1 MAKPAELAV
10 LQAFF
15 RIFAIM
21 TRKLITWALAL
32 CLTLPI
38 TARTPAD
45 PVLRE
50 LDRVLAQA
58 STYEGYFQQRADVLR
73 QMLAGKNTPEQEY
86 EIRKKLASEF
96 SSYSMDST
104 VVQLSR
110 NRALARQLGDAYRQA
125 ETDFALAREYALAG
139 YHSDALDILSDYR
152 LEAIPPGLEYTFFEV
167 SSYLYGEL
175 AAYSSNNAQYWQ
187 KKDMYRV
194 SMLPFMEE
202 GTYEWYDQQRVQ
214 AESDRDREKA
224 LEYALKA
231 LEVTEPNS
239 RQYARAAFFVSTY
252 QDDPDDQIA
261 WLARSAI
268 ADVMCATKDYASL
281 NDLAHKL
288 YDQGDIERAF
298 KYAADHC
305 MPDALFF
312 DGKLRPWQIAQ
323 FFPALEKAYAARIN
337 RNTRQMWLLFGLAGL
352 LLLALGALLFYLSR
366 RQRVLVRTRKAL
378 EEEKARVDRRN
389 QTLQD
394 VNEQLQALNGELQES
409 SKVRQEYIALYLQNL
424 SENISTSRQYKNHV
438 LKYIRRGN
446 DKYLIEEIEALPPI
460 EDDIREFYQMFD
472 RTFINLYPDFA
483 DEFNALL
490 ADGEAI
496 VPKGDDILTPELRVF
511 ALIKLGITESSK
523 IATLLHYSANTVY
536 NYRAKIKN
544 KARGDRELFE
554 DAVQAIE

>member
-1 MAKPAELAV
+1 
-10 LQAFF
+10 
-15 RIFAIM
+15 M
-21 TRKLITWALAL
+21 TRKLLTLAL
-32 CLTLPI
+32 ILGFSTILS
-38 TARTPAD
+38 AKEPAQRL
-45 PVLRE
+45 LRE
-50 LDRVLAQA
+50 LDAALTNA
-58 STYEGYFQQRADVLR
+58 STYEGYFQQRIDVLR
-73 QMLAGKNTPEQEY
+73 QLLQGKNTPEQEY

-96 SSYSMDST
+96 SAYSMDST
-104 VVQLSR
+104 VVQLDR
-110 NRALARQLGDAYRQA
+110 NRALARQLGDGYRQA

-139 YHSDALDILSDYR
+139 YHSDALEIVSGYR
-152 LEAIPPGLEYTFFEV
+152 LEEIPSGLEYAYFEV
-167 SSYLYGEL
+167 SNYLYGEL

-187 KKDMYRV
+187 KRDMYRQ
-194 SMLPFMEE
+194 SMLPFLEE
-202 GTYEWYDQQRVQ
+202 GTYEWYDQLRVQ
-214 AESDRDREKA
+214 AEADRDRGKA
-224 LEYALKA
+224 LEYAMKA

-239 RQYARAAFFVSTY
+239 RQYARAAFFVSVY
-252 QDDPDDQIA
+252 QSDPEEEIA

-281 NDLAHKL
+281 NDLAERL
-288 YDQGDIERAF
+288 YRRGDIDRAF
-298 KYAADHC
+298 KYAADHG

-312 DGKLRPWQIAQ
+312 GGKLRPWQIAQ
-323 FFPALEKAYAARIN
+323 FFPALEQAYAAESA
-337 RNTRQMWLLFGLAGL
+337 RNTRQMWMLIGFAGL
-352 LLLALGALLFYLSR
+352 LLLALAGLLFYLSR
-366 RQRVLVRTRKAL
+366 RQRILVRTRKEL

-409 SKVRQEYIALYLQNL
+409 NKVRQEYIALFLQNL

-472 RTFINLYPDFA
+472 RTFVNLYPDFV

>member
-1 MAKPAELAV
+1 
-10 LQAFF
+10 
-15 RIFAIM
+15 M
-21 TRKLITWALAL
+21 TRKLLTWALMLGLSTILSAKEPTRQL
-32 CLTLPI
+32 
-38 TARTPAD
+38 
-45 PVLRE
+45 LRE
-50 LDRVLAQA
+50 LDAALANA

-96 SSYSMDST
+96 ASYSLDST
-104 VVQLSR
+104 IVHLDR

-125 ETDFALAREYALAG
+125 ETDFALAREYAVAG
-139 YHSDALDILSDYR
+139 YHSDALDILSGYR
-152 LEAIPPGLEYTFFEV
+152 LEAIPPGLEYAFFEV
-167 SSYLYGEL
+167 SNYLYGEL

-194 SMLPFMEE
+194 SMLPFLEE
-202 GTYEWYDQQRVQ
+202 GSYEWYDLQRVQ
-214 AESDRDREKA
+214 AESDRDKEKA

-239 RQYARAAFFVSTY
+239 RTYARAAFFVSVY
-252 QDDPDDQIA
+252 QKDPDEEIA
-261 WLARSAI
+261 WLARSAL
-268 ADVMCATKDYASL
+268 ADVLCANKDYASL
-281 NDLAHKL
+281 NTLAERL
-288 YDQGDIERAF
+288 YRQGDIDRAF
-298 KYAADHC
+298 KYAADHG

-312 DGKLRPWQIAQ
+312 GGKLRPWQIAQ
-323 FFPALEKAYAARIN
+323 FFPALEQAYAAKNARH
-337 RNTRQMWLLFGLAGL
+337 TRQMWMLIGLAGL
-352 LLLALGALLFYLSR
+352 LLIALGALLFYLSR

-394 VNEQLQALNGELQES
+394 VNEQLQALNNELQES

-472 RTFINLYPDFA
+472 RTFINLYPDFV

-523 IATLLHYSANTVY
+523 IAALLHYSANTVY

>member
-1 MAKPAELAV
+1 
-10 LQAFF
+10 
-15 RIFAIM
+15 M
-21 TRKLITWALAL
+21 TRKLLTWALMLGLSTILSAKEP
-32 CLTLPI
+32 TRQI
-38 TARTPAD
+38 
-45 PVLRE
+45 LRE
-50 LDRVLAQA
+50 LDAALANA

-96 SSYSMDST
+96 ASYSMDST
-104 VVQLSR
+104 IVQLDR

-125 ETDFALAREYALAG
+125 ETDFALAREYAMAG
-139 YHSDALDILSDYR
+139 YHSDALDILSGYR
-152 LEAIPPGLEYTFFEV
+152 LEAIPPGLEYAFFDV
-167 SSYLYGEL
+167 SGYLYGEL

-194 SMLPFMEE
+194 SMLPFLEE
-202 GTYEWYDQQRVQ
+202 GTYEWYDLQRVQ
-214 AESDRDREKA
+214 AESDRDKEKA

-239 RQYARAAFFVSTY
+239 RTYARAAFFVSVY
-252 QDDPDDQIA
+252 QKDPDEEIA
-261 WLARSAI
+261 WLARSAL
-268 ADVMCATKDYASL
+268 ADVLCANKDYASL
-281 NDLAHKL
+281 NTLAERL
-288 YDQGDIERAF
+288 YRQGDIDRAF
-298 KYAADHC
+298 KYAADHG

-312 DGKLRPWQIAQ
+312 GGKLRPWQIAQ
-323 FFPALEKAYAARIN
+323 FFPALEQAYAAKNARH
-337 RNTRQMWLLFGLAGL
+337 TRQMWMLIGLAGL
-352 LLLALGALLFYLSR
+352 LLIALGALLFYLSR

-394 VNEQLQALNGELQES
+394 VNEQLQALNSELQES

-472 RTFINLYPDFA
+472 RTFINLYPDFV

-523 IATLLHYSANTVY
+523 IAALLHYSANTVY

>member
-1 MAKPAELAV
+1 
-10 LQAFF
+10 
-15 RIFAIM
+15 M
-21 TRKLITWALAL
+21 TRKLVTWALMLGLSTILSAKEPTRQL
-32 CLTLPI
+32 
-38 TARTPAD
+38 
-45 PVLRE
+45 LRE
-50 LDRVLAQA
+50 LDAALANA
-58 STYEGYFQQRADVLR
+58 ATYEGYFQQRTDVLR

-96 SSYSMDST
+96 TAYSLDST
-104 VVQLSR
+104 VVQLGR

-139 YHSDALDILSDYR
+139 YHSDALDILSGYR

-167 SSYLYGEL
+167 SCYLYGEL

-194 SMLPFMEE
+194 SMLPFLEE
-202 GTYEWYDQQRVQ
+202 GTYEWYDLQRVQ
-214 AESDRDREKA
+214 AESDRDQEKA
-224 LEYALKA
+224 LEYARKA

-239 RQYARAAFFVSTY
+239 RQYARAAFFVSVY
-252 QDDPDDQIA
+252 QQDPDDEIA

-268 ADVMCATKDYASL
+268 ADVLCANKDYASL
-281 NDLAHKL
+281 NTLAERL
-288 YDQGDIERAF
+288 YRQGDIDRAF
-298 KYAADHC
+298 KYAADHG

-312 DGKLRPWQIAQ
+312 GGKLRPWQIAQ
-323 FFPALEKAYAARIN
+323 FFPSLEQAYAAKNARH
-337 RNTRQMWLLFGLAGL
+337 TRQMWMLIGLAGL
-352 LLLALGALLFYLSR
+352 LLLALAGLLFYLSH

-394 VNEQLQALNGELQES
+394 VNEQLQALNSELQES

-472 RTFINLYPDFA
+472 RTFINLYPDFV

-523 IATLLHYSANTVY
+523 IAALLHYSANTVY

>member
-1 MAKPAELAV
+1 
-10 LQAFF
+10 
-15 RIFAIM
+15 M
-21 TRKLITWALAL
+21 TRKLVTWALMLGLSTILSAKEPTRQL
-32 CLTLPI
+32 
-38 TARTPAD
+38 
-45 PVLRE
+45 LRE
-50 LDRVLAQA
+50 LDAALANA
-58 STYEGYFQQRADVLR
+58 STYEGYFQQRTDVLR

-96 SSYSMDST
+96 TAYSLDST
-104 VVQLSR
+104 VVQLGR

-139 YHSDALDILSDYR
+139 YHSDALDILSGYR

-167 SSYLYGEL
+167 SCYLYGEL

-194 SMLPFMEE
+194 SMLPFLEE
-202 GTYEWYDQQRVQ
+202 GTYEWYDLQRVQ
-214 AESDRDREKA
+214 AESDRDKEKA
-224 LEYALKA
+224 LEYARKA

-239 RQYARAAFFVSTY
+239 RQYARAAFFVSVY
-252 QDDPDDQIA
+252 QQDPDDEIA

-268 ADVMCATKDYASL
+268 ADVLCANKDYASL
-281 NDLAHKL
+281 NTLAERL
-288 YDQGDIERAF
+288 YRQGDIDRAF
-298 KYAADHC
+298 KYAADHG

-312 DGKLRPWQIAQ
+312 GGKLRPWQIAQ
-323 FFPALEKAYAARIN
+323 FFPSLEQAYAAKNARH
-337 RNTRQMWLLFGLAGL
+337 TRQMWLLIGLAGL
-352 LLLALGALLFYLSR
+352 LLLALAGLLFYLSR

-394 VNEQLQALNGELQES
+394 VNEQLQALNNELQES

-472 RTFINLYPDFA
+472 RTFINLYPDFV

-523 IATLLHYSANTVY
+523 IAALLHYSANTVY

>member
-1 MAKPAELAV
+1 
-10 LQAFF
+10 
-15 RIFAIM
+15 M
-21 TRKLITWALAL
+21 TRKLVTWALMLGLSTILSAKEPTRQL
-32 CLTLPI
+32 
-38 TARTPAD
+38 
-45 PVLRE
+45 LRE
-50 LDRVLAQA
+50 LDAALANA
-58 STYEGYFQQRADVLR
+58 STYEGYFQQRTDVLR

-96 SSYSMDST
+96 TAYSLDST
-104 VVQLSR
+104 VVQLDR

-139 YHSDALDILSDYR
+139 YHSDALDILSGYR
-152 LEAIPPGLEYTFFEV
+152 LEAIPPGLEYAFFEV
-167 SSYLYGEL
+167 SNYLYGEL

-194 SMLPFMEE
+194 SMLPFLEE
-202 GTYEWYDQQRVQ
+202 GTYEWYDLQRVQ
-214 AESDRDREKA
+214 AESDRDKEKA

-239 RQYARAAFFVSTY
+239 RTYARAAFFVSVY
-252 QDDPDDQIA
+252 QQDPDEEIA

-268 ADVMCATKDYASL
+268 ADVLCANKDYASL
-281 NDLAHKL
+281 NTLAERL
-288 YDQGDIERAF
+288 YRQGDIDRAF
-298 KYAADHC
+298 KYAADHG

-312 DGKLRPWQIAQ
+312 GGKLRPWQIAQ
-323 FFPALEKAYAARIN
+323 FFPALEQAYAAKNARH
-337 RNTRQMWLLFGLAGL
+337 TRQMWLLIGLAGL

-366 RQRVLVRTRKAL
+366 RQRVLVRTRKEL

-394 VNEQLQALNGELQES
+394 VNEQLQALNSELQES

-472 RTFINLYPDFA
+472 RTFINLYPDFV

-523 IATLLHYSANTVY
+523 IAALLHYSANTVY

>member
-1 MAKPAELAV
+1 
-10 LQAFF
+10 
-15 RIFAIM
+15 M
-21 TRKLITWALAL
+21 TRKLVTWALMLGLSTILSAKEPTRQL
-32 CLTLPI
+32 
-38 TARTPAD
+38 
-45 PVLRE
+45 LRE
-50 LDRVLAQA
+50 LDAALANA
-58 STYEGYFQQRADVLR
+58 ATYEGYFQQRTDVLR

-96 SSYSMDST
+96 TAYSLDST
-104 VVQLSR
+104 VVQLGR

-139 YHSDALDILSDYR
+139 YHSDALDILSGYR

-167 SSYLYGEL
+167 SCYLYGEL

-194 SMLPFMEE
+194 SMLPFLEE
-202 GTYEWYDQQRVQ
+202 GTYEWYDLQRVQ
-214 AESDRDREKA
+214 AESDRDKEKA
-224 LEYALKA
+224 LEYARKA

-239 RQYARAAFFVSTY
+239 RQYARAAFFVSVY
-252 QDDPDDQIA
+252 QQDPDDEIA

-268 ADVMCATKDYASL
+268 ADVLCANKDYASL
-281 NDLAHKL
+281 NTLAERL
-288 YDQGDIERAF
+288 YRQGDIDRAF
-298 KYAADHC
+298 KYAADHG

-312 DGKLRPWQIAQ
+312 GGKLRPWQIAQ
-323 FFPALEKAYAARIN
+323 FFPALEQAYAAKNARH
-337 RNTRQMWLLFGLAGL
+337 TRQMWLLIGLAGL

-394 VNEQLQALNGELQES
+394 VNEQLQALNNELQES

-472 RTFINLYPDFA
+472 RTFINLYPDFV

-523 IATLLHYSANTVY
+523 IAALLHYSANTVY

>member
-1 MAKPAELAV
+1 
-10 LQAFF
+10 
-15 RIFAIM
+15 M
-21 TRKLITWALAL
+21 TRKLVTWALMLGLSTILAAKEPTQRL
-32 CLTLPI
+32 
-38 TARTPAD
+38 
-45 PVLRE
+45 LRE
-50 LDRVLAQA
+50 LDAALANA
-58 STYEGYFQQRADVLR
+58 ATYEGYFQQRTDVLR

-96 SSYSMDST
+96 TAYSLDST
-104 VVQLSR
+104 VVQLGR

-139 YHSDALDILSDYR
+139 YHSDALDILSGYR

-167 SSYLYGEL
+167 SNYLYGEL

-194 SMLPFMEE
+194 SMLPFLEE
-202 GTYEWYDQQRVQ
+202 GTYEWYDLQRVQ
-214 AESDRDREKA
+214 AESDRDQEKA

-239 RQYARAAFFVSTY
+239 RTYARAAFFVSVY
-252 QDDPDDQIA
+252 QQDPGDEIA

-268 ADVMCATKDYASL
+268 ADVLCANKDYASL
-281 NDLAHKL
+281 NTLAERL
-288 YDQGDIERAF
+288 YRQGDIDRAF
-298 KYAADHC
+298 KYAADHG

-312 DGKLRPWQIAQ
+312 GGKLRPWQIAQ
-323 FFPALEKAYAARIN
+323 FFPSLEQAYAAKNARH
-337 RNTRQMWLLFGLAGL
+337 TRQMWMLIGLAGL

-394 VNEQLQALNGELQES
+394 VNEQLQTLNNELQES

-424 SENISTSRQYKNHV
+424 SESISTTRQYKNHV

-472 RTFINLYPDFA
+472 RTFINLYPDFV

-496 VPKGDDILTPELRVF
+496 VPKGDDILTPDLRVF

-523 IATLLHYSANTVY
+523 IAALLHYSANTVY

>member
-1 MAKPAELAV
+1 M
-10 LQAFF
+10 
-15 RIFAIM
+15 
-21 TRKLITWALAL
+21 TWALFL
-32 CLTLPI
+32 GLTSILS
-38 TARTPAD
+38 AKTPSE
-45 PVLRE
+45 PLLRE
-50 LDRVLAQA
+50 LDATLQNA
-58 STYEGYFQQRADVLR
+58 SVYEGYFHQRTGMLR
-73 QMLAGKNTPEQEY
+73 QMLEGRNSPEQEY
-86 EIRKKLASEF
+86 EIRRKLASEF

-104 VVQLSR
+104 IVQLNR
-110 NRALARQLGDAYRQA
+110 NRALARQMGDAYRQA

-139 YHSDALDILSDYR
+139 YHSDALDILSHYR
-152 LEAIPPGLEYTFFEV
+152 LEEIPQGLEYAFYEV
-167 SSYLYGEL
+167 SNYLYGEL

-187 KKDMYRV
+187 KRDMYRV
-194 SMLPFMEE
+194 SMLPFLEE
-202 GTYEWYDQQRVQ
+202 GSYEWYDQQRVQ
-214 AESDRDREKA
+214 AEADRDPGKA
-224 LEYALKA
+224 LDYAMKA

-239 RQYARAAFFVSTY
+239 HQYARAAFFVSTY
-252 QDDPDDQIA
+252 QDDPDEEIA

-312 DGKLRPWQIAQ
+312 GGKLRPWQIAQ
-323 FFPALEKAYAARIN
+323 FFPALENAYEAKSARN
-337 RNTRQMWLLFGLAGL
+337 NRQMWTLIGVAFL

-366 RQRVLVRTRKAL
+366 RQRVLVRTRKEL
-378 EEEKARVDRRN
+378 EEEKARVERRN

-394 VNEQLQALNGELQES
+394 VNEQLQALNDELQES

-472 RTFINLYPDFA
+472 RTFINLYPDFVE
-483 DEFNALL
+483 EFNALL

-554 DAVQAIE
+554 EAVQAIE

>member
-1 MAKPAELAV
+1 
-10 LQAFF
+10 
-15 RIFAIM
+15 M
-21 TRKLITWALAL
+21 TRKLVTWALMLGLSTILSAKEPTRQL
-32 CLTLPI
+32 
-38 TARTPAD
+38 
-45 PVLRE
+45 LRE
-50 LDRVLAQA
+50 LDAALANA
-58 STYEGYFQQRADVLR
+58 STYEGYFQQRTDVLR

-96 SSYSMDST
+96 TAYSLDST
-104 VVQLSR
+104 VVQLGR

-139 YHSDALDILSDYR
+139 YHSDALDILSGYR
-152 LEAIPPGLEYTFFEV
+152 LEAIPPGLEYAFFEV
-167 SSYLYGEL
+167 CNYLYGEL

-194 SMLPFMEE
+194 SMLPFLEE
-202 GTYEWYDQQRVQ
+202 GTYEWYDLQRVQ
-214 AESDRDREKA
+214 AESDRNKEKA
-224 LEYALKA
+224 LEYARKA

-239 RQYARAAFFVSTY
+239 RQYARAAFFVSIY
-252 QDDPDDQIA
+252 QQDPDDEIA

-268 ADVMCATKDYASL
+268 ADVLCANKDYASL
-281 NDLAHKL
+281 NTLAERL
-288 YDQGDIERAF
+288 YRQGDIDRAF
-298 KYAADHC
+298 KYAADHG

-312 DGKLRPWQIAQ
+312 GGKLRPWQIAQ
-323 FFPALEKAYAARIN
+323 FFPSLEQAYAAKNARH
-337 RNTRQMWLLFGLAGL
+337 TRQMWMLIGLAGL
-352 LLLALGALLFYLSR
+352 LLLALAGLLFYLSR

-394 VNEQLQALNGELQES
+394 VNEQLQALNNELQES

-472 RTFINLYPDFA
+472 RTFINLYPDFV

-490 ADGEAI
+490 ADGESI

-523 IATLLHYSANTVY
+523 IAALLHYSANTVY

>member
-1 MAKPAELAV
+1 
-10 LQAFF
+10 
-15 RIFAIM
+15 M
-21 TRKLITWALAL
+21 TRKLLTWALMLGLSTILSAKEPTRQL
-32 CLTLPI
+32 
-38 TARTPAD
+38 
-45 PVLRE
+45 LRE
-50 LDRVLAQA
+50 LDAALANA

-73 QMLAGKNTPEQEY
+73 QMLEGKNTPEQEY

-96 SSYSMDST
+96 ASYSMDST
-104 VVQLSR
+104 IVQLDR

-125 ETDFALAREYALAG
+125 ETDFALAREYAMAG
-139 YHSDALDILSDYR
+139 YHSDALDILSGYR
-152 LEAIPPGLEYTFFEV
+152 LEAIPPGLEYAFFEV
-167 SSYLYGEL
+167 SNYLYGEL

-194 SMLPFMEE
+194 SMLPFLEE
-202 GTYEWYDQQRVQ
+202 GTYEWYDLQRVQ
-214 AESDRDREKA
+214 AESDRDKEKA

-239 RQYARAAFFVSTY
+239 RTYARAAFFVSVY
-252 QDDPDDQIA
+252 QKDPDEEIA
-261 WLARSAI
+261 WLARSAL
-268 ADVMCATKDYASL
+268 ADVLCANKDYASL
-281 NDLAHKL
+281 NTLAERL
-288 YDQGDIERAF
+288 YRQGDIDRAF
-298 KYAADHC
+298 KYAADHG

-312 DGKLRPWQIAQ
+312 GGKLRPWQIAQ
-323 FFPALEKAYAARIN
+323 FFPALEQAYAAKNARH
-337 RNTRQMWLLFGLAGL
+337 TRQMWMLIGLAGL
-352 LLLALGALLFYLSR
+352 LLIALGALLFYLSR

-394 VNEQLQALNGELQES
+394 VNEQLQALNSELQES

-472 RTFINLYPDFA
+472 RTFINLYPDFV

-523 IATLLHYSANTVY
+523 IAALLHYSANTVY

>member
-1 MAKPAELAV
+1 
-10 LQAFF
+10 
-15 RIFAIM
+15 M
-21 TRKLITWALAL
+21 TRKLLTWAL
-32 CLTLPI
+32 TLGLSTILSAKEP
-38 TARTPAD
+38 TRQL
-45 PVLRE
+45 LRE
-50 LDRVLAQA
+50 LDAALANA

-96 SSYSMDST
+96 SAYSLDST
-104 VVQLSR
+104 VVQLGR
-110 NRALARQLGDAYRQA
+110 NRTLARQLGDAYRQA

-139 YHSDALDILSDYR
+139 YHSDALDILSGYR
-152 LEAIPPGLEYTFFEV
+152 LEAIPPGLEYAFFEV
-167 SSYLYGEL
+167 SNYLYGEL

-187 KKDMYRV
+187 KRDMYRQ
-194 SMLPFMEE
+194 SMLPFLEE

-214 AESDRDREKA
+214 AEADRDPGKA
-224 LEYALKA
+224 LEYARKA

-239 RQYARAAFFVSTY
+239 RTYARAAFFVSVY
-252 QDDPDDQIA
+252 QQDPDDEIA

-268 ADVMCATKDYASL
+268 ADVLCANKDYASL
-281 NDLAHKL
+281 NTLAERL
-288 YDQGDIERAF
+288 YRQGDIDRAF
-298 KYAADHC
+298 KYAADHG

-312 DGKLRPWQIAQ
+312 GGKLRPWQIAQ
-323 FFPALEKAYAARIN
+323 FFPALENAYEAKSS
-337 RNTRQMWLLFGLAGL
+337 RNTRQMWVLIGIAFL

-366 RQRVLVRTRKAL
+366 RQRILVRTRKEL

-394 VNEQLQALNGELQES
+394 VNEQLQALNSELQES

-472 RTFINLYPDFA
+472 RTFINLYPDFV

-523 IATLLHYSANTVY
+523 IAALLHYSANTVY

-554 DAVQAIE
+554 EAVQAIE

>member
-1 MAKPAELAV
+1 
-10 LQAFF
+10 
-15 RIFAIM
+15 M
-21 TRKLITWALAL
+21 TRKLVTWALMLGLSTILSAKEP
-32 CLTLPI
+32 TRQI
-38 TARTPAD
+38 
-45 PVLRE
+45 LRE
-50 LDRVLAQA
+50 LDAALANA
-58 STYEGYFQQRADVLR
+58 STYEGYFQQRTDVLR
-73 QMLAGKNTPEQEY
+73 QMLAGRNTPEQEY

-96 SSYSMDST
+96 ASYSLDST
-104 VVQLSR
+104 VVQLDW

-139 YHSDALDILSDYR
+139 YHSDALDILSGYR
-152 LEAIPPGLEYTFFEV
+152 LEAIPPGLEYAFFEV
-167 SSYLYGEL
+167 SNYLYGEL

-194 SMLPFMEE
+194 SMLPFLEE

-214 AESDRDREKA
+214 AESDRDKEKA

-239 RQYARAAFFVSTY
+239 RTYARAAFFVSVY
-252 QDDPDDQIA
+252 QQDPDEEIA

-268 ADVMCATKDYASL
+268 ADVLCANKDYASL
-281 NDLAHKL
+281 NTLAERL
-288 YDQGDIERAF
+288 YRQGDIDRAF
-298 KYAADHC
+298 KYTADHG

-312 DGKLRPWQIAQ
+312 GGKLRPWQIAQ
-323 FFPALEKAYAARIN
+323 FFPALEQAYAAKNARH
-337 RNTRQMWLLFGLAGL
+337 TRQMWLLIGLAGL

-394 VNEQLQALNGELQES
+394 VNEQLQALNNELQES

-472 RTFINLYPDFA
+472 RTFVNLYPDFV

-523 IATLLHYSANTVY
+523 IAALLHYSANTVY

-554 DAVQAIE
+554 EAVQAIE

>member
-1 MAKPAELAV
+1 
-10 LQAFF
+10 
-15 RIFAIM
+15 M
-21 TRKLITWALAL
+21 TRKLVTWALMLGLSTILSAKKPTQQL
-32 CLTLPI
+32 
-38 TARTPAD
+38 
-45 PVLRE
+45 LRE
-50 LDRVLAQA
+50 LDAALANA

-96 SSYSMDST
+96 ASYSMDST

-110 NRALARQLGDAYRQA
+110 NRTLARQLGDAYRQA

-139 YHSDALDILSDYR
+139 YHSDALDILSGYR
-152 LEAIPPGLEYTFFEV
+152 LEEIPTGLEYAFFEV
-167 SSYLYGEL
+167 SNYLYGEL

-187 KKDMYRV
+187 KKNMYRV
-194 SMLPFMEE
+194 SMLPFLEE
-202 GTYEWYDQQRVQ
+202 GTYEWFDQQRVQ

-239 RQYARAAFFVSTY
+239 RTYARAAFFVSVY
-252 QDDPDDQIA
+252 QDDPDEEIA

-268 ADVMCATKDYASL
+268 ADVLCATKDYASL
-281 NDLAHKL
+281 NTLAERL
-288 YDQGDIERAF
+288 YRQGDIERAF

-312 DGKLRPWQIAQ
+312 GGKLRPWQIAQ
-323 FFPALEKAYAARIN
+323 FFPALEQAYAARID
-337 RNTRQMWLLFGLAGL
+337 RNTRQMWLLIGLAGL
-352 LLLALGALLFYLSR
+352 LLLALAGLLFYLSR

-472 RTFINLYPDFA
+472 RTFINLYPDFVE
-483 DEFNALL
+483 EFNALL

>member
-1 MAKPAELAV
+1 
-10 LQAFF
+10 
-15 RIFAIM
+15 M
-21 TRKLITWALAL
+21 TRKLMTLAL
-32 CLTLPI
+32 MLGLSTILSAKEP
-38 TARTPAD
+38 TRQL
-45 PVLRE
+45 LRE
-50 LDRVLAQA
+50 LDAALANA
-58 STYEGYFQQRADVLR
+58 ATYEGYFQQRTDVLR

-86 EIRKKLASEF
+86 ETRKKLASEF
-96 SSYSMDST
+96 EAYSLDST
-104 VVQLSR
+104 VVQLGR

-139 YHSDALDILSDYR
+139 YHSDALDILSRYR
-152 LEAIPPGLEYTFFEV
+152 LEAIPPGLEYSFFEV
-167 SSYLYGEL
+167 SNYLYGEL

-202 GTYEWYDQQRVQ
+202 GTYEWYDLQRVQ
-214 AESDRDREKA
+214 AESDRDKEKA
-224 LEYALKA
+224 LEYARKA

-239 RQYARAAFFVSTY
+239 RQYARAAFFVSIY
-252 QDDPDDQIA
+252 QQDPDEEIA

-268 ADVMCATKDYASL
+268 ADVLCANKDYASL
-281 NDLAHKL
+281 NTLAERL
-288 YDQGDIERAF
+288 YRQGDIDRAF
-298 KYAADHC
+298 KYTADHG

-312 DGKLRPWQIAQ
+312 GGKLRPWQIAQ
-323 FFPALEKAYAARIN
+323 FFPALEQAYAAKNARH
-337 RNTRQMWLLFGLAGL
+337 TRQMWLLIGLAGL

-394 VNEQLQALNGELQES
+394 VNEQLQALNSELQES

-472 RTFINLYPDFA
+472 RTFINLYPDFV

-523 IATLLHYSANTVY
+523 IAALLHYSANTVY

>member
-1 MAKPAELAV
+1 
-10 LQAFF
+10 
-15 RIFAIM
+15 M
-21 TRKLITWALAL
+21 TRKLLTWALMLGLSTILSAKEPTRQL
-32 CLTLPI
+32 
-38 TARTPAD
+38 
-45 PVLRE
+45 LRE
-50 LDRVLAQA
+50 LDAALANA

-96 SSYSMDST
+96 ASYSMDST
-104 VVQLSR
+104 IVQLDR

-125 ETDFALAREYALAG
+125 ETDFALAREYAMAG
-139 YHSDALDILSDYR
+139 YHSDALDILSGYR
-152 LEAIPPGLEYTFFEV
+152 LEAIPPGLEYAFFDV
-167 SSYLYGEL
+167 SGYLYGEL

-194 SMLPFMEE
+194 SMLPFLEE
-202 GTYEWYDQQRVQ
+202 GTYEWYDLQRVQ
-214 AESDRDREKA
+214 AESDRDKEKA

-239 RQYARAAFFVSTY
+239 RTYARAAFFVSVY
-252 QDDPDDQIA
+252 QKDPDEEIA
-261 WLARSAI
+261 WLARSAL
-268 ADVMCATKDYASL
+268 ADVLCANKDYASL
-281 NDLAHKL
+281 NTLAERL
-288 YDQGDIERAF
+288 YRQGDIDRAF
-298 KYAADHC
+298 KYAADHG

-312 DGKLRPWQIAQ
+312 GGKLRPWQIAQ
-323 FFPALEKAYAARIN
+323 FFPALEQAYAAKNARH
-337 RNTRQMWLLFGLAGL
+337 TRQMWMLIGLAGL
-352 LLLALGALLFYLSR
+352 LLIALGALLFYLSR

-394 VNEQLQALNGELQES
+394 VNEQLQALNNELQES

-472 RTFINLYPDFA
+472 RTFINLYPDFV

-523 IATLLHYSANTVY
+523 IAALLHYSANTVY

>member
-1 MAKPAELAV
+1 
-10 LQAFF
+10 
-15 RIFAIM
+15 M
-21 TRKLITWALAL
+21 TRKLSTLVL
-32 CLTLPI
+32 LLGLTTLLS
-38 TARTPAD
+38 AKEPAQRL
-45 PVLRE
+45 LRE
-50 LDRVLAQA
+50 LDAVLANA
-58 STYEGYFQQRADVLR
+58 STYEGYFQQRTDVLR
-73 QMLAGKNTPEQEY
+73 QLLQGKNTPEQEY

-96 SSYSMDST
+96 ASYSLDST
-104 VVQLSR
+104 IVQLNR
-110 NRALARQLGDAYRQA
+110 NRTLARELGDTYRSA

-139 YHSDALDILSDYR
+139 YHSDALEILSSYR
-152 LEAIPPGLEYTFFEV
+152 LEAIPPGLEYAFFEV
-167 SSYLYGEL
+167 SNYLYGEL

-187 KKDMYRV
+187 KRDMYRQ

-214 AESDRDREKA
+214 AEAGRDRGKA

-239 RQYARAAFFVSTY
+239 RQYARAAFFVSVY
-252 QDDPDDQIA
+252 QQDPDDEIA

-281 NDLAHKL
+281 NDLAERL
-288 YDQGDIERAF
+288 YRQGDIDRAF
-298 KYAADHC
+298 KYAADHG

-312 DGKLRPWQIAQ
+312 GGKLRPWQIAQ
-323 FFPALEKAYAARIN
+323 FFPALEQAYAAKSA
-337 RNTRQMWLLFGLAGL
+337 RNTRQMWVLIGIAGL
-352 LLLALGALLFYLSR
+352 LLLALAGLLSYLSR
-366 RQRVLVRTRKAL
+366 RQRVLVRTRKEL

-394 VNEQLQALNGELQES
+394 VNEQLQNLNNELQES

-424 SENISTSRQYKNHV
+424 SENISTTRQYKNHV

-472 RTFINLYPDFA
+472 RTFVNLYPDFV

-554 DAVQAIE
+554 AAVQAIE

>member
-1 MAKPAELAV
+1 
-10 LQAFF
+10 
-15 RIFAIM
+15 M
-21 TRKLITWALAL
+21 TRKLLTLAL
-32 CLTLPI
+32 LLGLTGILPAKEP
-38 TARTPAD
+38 ARQL
-45 PVLRE
+45 LRE
-50 LDRVLAQA
+50 LDATLANA
-58 STYEGYFQQRADVLR
+58 STYEGYFQQRTDVLR
-73 QMLAGKNTPEQEY
+73 QLLQGKNTPEQEY

-96 SSYSMDST
+96 ASYSLDST
-104 VVQLSR
+104 IVQLNR
-110 NRALARQLGDAYRQA
+110 NRTLARQLGDAYRSA

-139 YHSDALDILSDYR
+139 YHSDALEILSSYR
-152 LEAIPPGLEYTFFEV
+152 LEAIPPGLEYNFFEV
-167 SSYLYGEL
+167 SNYLYGEL

-187 KKDMYRV
+187 KRDMYRQ

-202 GTYEWYDQQRVQ
+202 GSYEWYDQQRVQ
-214 AESDRDREKA
+214 AEADRDRGKA
-224 LEYALKA
+224 LDYALKA
-231 LEVTEPNS
+231 LEVTEPKS
-239 RQYARAAFFVSTY
+239 RQYARAAFFVSVY
-252 QDDPDDQIA
+252 QDDPDDEIA

-281 NDLAHKL
+281 NDLAERL
-288 YDQGDIERAF
+288 YRQGDIDRAF
-298 KYAADHC
+298 KYAADHG

-312 DGKLRPWQIAQ
+312 GGKLRPWQIAQ
-323 FFPALEKAYAARIN
+323 FFPALEQAYAAESART
-337 RNTRQMWLLFGLAGL
+337 TRQMWTLIGFAGL
-352 LLLALGALLFYLSR
+352 LLLALAGLLSYLSR
-366 RQRVLVRTRKAL
+366 RQRILVRTRKEL

-394 VNEQLQALNGELQES
+394 VNEQLQSLNNELQES

-424 SENISTSRQYKNHV
+424 SENISTTRQYKNHV

-472 RTFINLYPDFA
+472 RTFVNLYPDFV

>member
-1 MAKPAELAV
+1 
-10 LQAFF
+10 
-15 RIFAIM
+15 M
-21 TRKLITWALAL
+21 TRKLLTLAL
-32 CLTLPI
+32 LLGLTCILPAKEP
-38 TARTPAD
+38 ARQL
-45 PVLRE
+45 LRE
-50 LDRVLAQA
+50 LDATLANA
-58 STYEGYFQQRADVLR
+58 STYEGYFQQRTDVLR
-73 QMLAGKNTPEQEY
+73 QLLQGKNTPEQEY

-96 SSYSMDST
+96 ASYSLDST
-104 VVQLSR
+104 IVQLNR
-110 NRALARQLGDAYRQA
+110 NRTLARQLGDAYRSA

-139 YHSDALDILSDYR
+139 YHSDALEILSSYR
-152 LEAIPPGLEYTFFEV
+152 LEAIPPGLEYNFFEV
-167 SSYLYGEL
+167 SNYLYGEL

-187 KKDMYRV
+187 KRDMYRQ

-202 GTYEWYDQQRVQ
+202 GSYEWSDQPRVQ
-214 AESDRDREKA
+214 AEAGRDRGKA
-224 LEYALKA
+224 LDYALKA

-239 RQYARAAFFVSTY
+239 RQYARAAFFVSVY
-252 QDDPDDQIA
+252 QDDPDDEIA

-281 NDLAHKL
+281 NDLAERL
-288 YDQGDIERAF
+288 YRQGDIDRAF
-298 KYAADHC
+298 KYAADHG

-312 DGKLRPWQIAQ
+312 GGKLRPWQIAQ
-323 FFPALEKAYAARIN
+323 FFPALEQAYAAESA
-337 RNTRQMWLLFGLAGL
+337 RNTRQMWMLIGFAGL
-352 LLLALGALLFYLSR
+352 LLLALAGLLFYLSR
-366 RQRVLVRTRKAL
+366 RQGILVRTRKEL

-409 SKVRQEYIALYLQNL
+409 NKVRQEYIALFLQNL
-424 SENISTSRQYKNHV
+424 SENISTTRQYKNHV

-472 RTFINLYPDFA
+472 RTFVNLYPDFVE
-483 DEFNALL
+483 EFNALL

-511 ALIKLGITESSK
+511 ALIKLGITESSR

>member
-1 MAKPAELAV
+1 
-10 LQAFF
+10 
-15 RIFAIM
+15 M
-21 TRKLITWALAL
+21 TRKLVTWALMLGLSTILSAKEPTRQL
-32 CLTLPI
+32 
-38 TARTPAD
+38 
-45 PVLRE
+45 LRE
-50 LDRVLAQA
+50 LDAALANA
-58 STYEGYFQQRADVLR
+58 STYEGYFQQRTDVLR

-96 SSYSMDST
+96 EAYSLDST
-104 VVQLSR
+104 VVQLGR

-139 YHSDALDILSDYR
+139 YHSDALDILSGYR

-167 SSYLYGEL
+167 SNYLYGEL

-187 KKDMYRV
+187 KKVMYRM

-202 GTYEWYDQQRVQ
+202 GTYEWYDLQRVQ
-214 AESDRDREKA
+214 AESDRDKEKA
-224 LEYALKA
+224 LEYARKA

-239 RQYARAAFFVSTY
+239 RQYARAAFFVSIY
-252 QDDPDDQIA
+252 QQDPDEEIA

-268 ADVMCATKDYASL
+268 ADVLCANKDYASL
-281 NDLAHKL
+281 NTLAERL
-288 YDQGDIERAF
+288 YRQGDIDRAF
-298 KYAADHC
+298 KYTADHG

-312 DGKLRPWQIAQ
+312 GGKLRPWQIAQ
-323 FFPALEKAYAARIN
+323 FFPALEQAYAAKNARH
-337 RNTRQMWLLFGLAGL
+337 TRQMWLLIGLAGL

-394 VNEQLQALNGELQES
+394 VNEQLQALNNELQES

-472 RTFINLYPDFA
+472 RTFINLYPDFV

-523 IATLLHYSANTVY
+523 IASLLHYSANTVY

>member
-1 MAKPAELAV
+1 
-10 LQAFF
+10 
-15 RIFAIM
+15 M
-21 TRKLITWALAL
+21 TRKLMTLAL
-32 CLTLPI
+32 MLGLSTILLAKEP
-38 TARTPAD
+38 TRQL
-45 PVLRE
+45 LRE
-50 LDRVLAQA
+50 LDAALANA
-58 STYEGYFQQRADVLR
+58 STYEGYFQQRTDVLR

-96 SSYSMDST
+96 EAYSLDST
-104 VVQLSR
+104 VVQLGR

-139 YHSDALDILSDYR
+139 YHSDALDILSRYR
-152 LEAIPPGLEYTFFEV
+152 LEAIPPGLEYSFFEV
-167 SSYLYGEL
+167 SNYLYGEL

-187 KKDMYRV
+187 KKDMYRM

-202 GTYEWYDQQRVQ
+202 GTYEWYDLQRVQ
-214 AESDRDREKA
+214 AESDRDKEKA
-224 LEYALKA
+224 LEYARKA

-239 RQYARAAFFVSTY
+239 RTYARAAFFVSVY
-252 QDDPDDQIA
+252 QQDPDEEIA

-268 ADVMCATKDYASL
+268 ADVLCANKDYASL
-281 NDLAHKL
+281 NTLAERL
-288 YDQGDIERAF
+288 YRQGDIDRAF
-298 KYAADHC
+298 KYTADHG

-312 DGKLRPWQIAQ
+312 GGKLRPWQIAQ
-323 FFPALEKAYAARIN
+323 FFPALEQAYAAKNARH
-337 RNTRQMWLLFGLAGL
+337 TRQMWLLIGLAGL
-352 LLLALGALLFYLSR
+352 LLLALGALLFYLSH

-394 VNEQLQALNGELQES
+394 VNEQLQALNSELQES

-460 EDDIREFYQMFD
+460 ENDIREFYQMFD
-472 RTFINLYPDFA
+472 RTFINLYPDFV

-523 IATLLHYSANTVY
+523 IASLLHYSANTVY

>member
-1 MAKPAELAV
+1 
-10 LQAFF
+10 
-15 RIFAIM
+15 M
-21 TRKLITWALAL
+21 TRKLVTWALMLGLSTILSAKEPTRQL
-32 CLTLPI
+32 
-38 TARTPAD
+38 
-45 PVLRE
+45 LRE
-50 LDRVLAQA
+50 LDAALANA
-58 STYEGYFQQRADVLR
+58 STYEGYFQQRTDVLR

-96 SSYSMDST
+96 APYSLDST
-104 VVQLSR
+104 VVQLNR
-110 NRALARQLGDAYRQA
+110 NRALARQLGDASRQA

-139 YHSDALDILSDYR
+139 YHSDALDILSRYR

-167 SSYLYGEL
+167 SCYLYGEL

-194 SMLPFMEE
+194 SMLPFLEE
-202 GTYEWYDQQRVQ
+202 GTYEWYDLQRVQ
-214 AESDRDREKA
+214 AESDRDKEKA
-224 LEYALKA
+224 LEYARKA

-239 RQYARAAFFVSTY
+239 RQYARAAFFVSVY
-252 QDDPDDQIA
+252 QQDPDDEIA

-268 ADVMCATKDYASL
+268 ADVLCANKDYASL
-281 NDLAHKL
+281 NTLAERL
-288 YDQGDIERAF
+288 YRHGDIDRAF
-298 KYAADHC
+298 KYAADHG

-312 DGKLRPWQIAQ
+312 GGKLRPWQIAQ
-323 FFPALEKAYAARIN
+323 FFPSLEQAYAAKNARH
-337 RNTRQMWLLFGLAGL
+337 TRQMWMLIGLAGL
-352 LLLALGALLFYLSR
+352 LLLALAGLLFYLSR

-394 VNEQLQALNGELQES
+394 VNEQLQALNSELQES

-472 RTFINLYPDFA
+472 RTFINLYPDFV

-523 IATLLHYSANTVY
+523 IAALLHYSANTVY

>member
-1 MAKPAELAV
+1 
-10 LQAFF
+10 
-15 RIFAIM
+15 M
-21 TRKLITWALAL
+21 TRKLVTWALMLGLSTILSAKEPTRQL
-32 CLTLPI
+32 
-38 TARTPAD
+38 
-45 PVLRE
+45 LRE
-50 LDRVLAQA
+50 LDAALANA
-58 STYEGYFQQRADVLR
+58 ATYEGYFQQRTDVLR

-96 SSYSMDST
+96 TAYSLDST
-104 VVQLSR
+104 VVQLGR

-139 YHSDALDILSDYR
+139 YHSDALDILSGYR

-167 SSYLYGEL
+167 SCYLYGEL

-194 SMLPFMEE
+194 SMLPFLEE
-202 GTYEWYDQQRVQ
+202 GTYEWYDLQRVQ
-214 AESDRDREKA
+214 AESDRDKEKA

-239 RQYARAAFFVSTY
+239 RQYARAAFFVSVY
-252 QDDPDDQIA
+252 QQDPDDEIA

-268 ADVMCATKDYASL
+268 ADVLCANKDYASL
-281 NDLAHKL
+281 NTLAERL
-288 YDQGDIERAF
+288 YRQGDIDRAF
-298 KYAADHC
+298 KYAADHG

-312 DGKLRPWQIAQ
+312 GGKLRPWQIAQ
-323 FFPALEKAYAARIN
+323 FFPSLEQAYAAKNARH
-337 RNTRQMWLLFGLAGL
+337 TRQMWLLIGLAGL
-352 LLLALGALLFYLSR
+352 LLLALAGLLFYLSR

-394 VNEQLQALNGELQES
+394 VNERLQALNNELQES

-472 RTFINLYPDFA
+472 RTFINLYPDFV

-523 IATLLHYSANTVY
+523 IAALLHYSANTVY

>member
-1 MAKPAELAV
+1 MLGLSTILSAKKPTQQL
-10 LQAFF
+10 
-15 RIFAIM
+15 
-21 TRKLITWALAL
+21 
-32 CLTLPI
+32 
-38 TARTPAD
+38 
-45 PVLRE
+45 LRE
-50 LDRVLAQA
+50 LDAALANA
-58 STYEGYFQQRADVLR
+58 STYEGYFQQRTDVLR

-96 SSYSMDST
+96 ASYSLDST
-104 VVQLSR
+104 VVQLNR
-110 NRALARQLGDAYRQA
+110 NRTLARQLGDAYRQA
-125 ETDFALAREYALAG
+125 ETEFALAREYALAG
-139 YHSDALDILSDYR
+139 YHSDAQEILSGYR
-152 LEAIPPGLEYTFFEV
+152 LEAIPPGLEYAFFDV
-167 SSYLYGEL
+167 SNYLYGEL

-187 KKDMYRV
+187 KRDMYRQ
-194 SMLPFMEE
+194 SMLPFLEE
-202 GTYEWYDQQRVQ
+202 GSYEWYDQLRVQ
-214 AESDRDREKA
+214 AEADRDSEKA

-239 RQYARAAFFVSTY
+239 RQYARAAFFVSVY
-252 QDDPDDQIA
+252 QQDPDEEIA

-268 ADVMCATKDYASL
+268 ADVLCATKDYASL
-281 NDLAHKL
+281 NTLAARL
-288 YDQGDIERAF
+288 YRQGDIDRAF
-298 KYAADHC
+298 KYAADHG

-312 DGKLRPWQIAQ
+312 GGKLRPWQIAQ
-323 FFPALEKAYAARIN
+323 FFPSLEQAYAAKNARH
-337 RNTRQMWLLFGLAGL
+337 TRQMWLLIGLAGL
-352 LLLALGALLFYLSR
+352 LLLALAGLLIFLSR
-366 RQRVLVRTRKAL
+366 RQRILVRTRKAL
-378 EEEKARVDRRN
+378 EEEKARVERRN

-472 RTFINLYPDFA
+472 RTFINLYPDFV

-523 IATLLHYSANTVY
+523 IAALLHYSANTVY

>member
-1 MAKPAELAV
+1 
-10 LQAFF
+10 
-15 RIFAIM
+15 M
-21 TRKLITWALAL
+21 TRKLLTWALMLGLSTILSAKEPTRQL
-32 CLTLPI
+32 
-38 TARTPAD
+38 
-45 PVLRE
+45 LRE
-50 LDRVLAQA
+50 LDAALANA

-96 SSYSMDST
+96 ASYSMDST
-104 VVQLSR
+104 IVQLDR

-125 ETDFALAREYALAG
+125 ETDFALAREYAMAG
-139 YHSDALDILSDYR
+139 YHSDALDILSGYR
-152 LEAIPPGLEYTFFEV
+152 LEAIPPGLEYAFFEV
-167 SSYLYGEL
+167 SNYLYGEL

-194 SMLPFMEE
+194 SMLPFLEE
-202 GTYEWYDQQRVQ
+202 GSYEWYDLQRVQ
-214 AESDRDREKA
+214 AESDRDKEKA

-239 RQYARAAFFVSTY
+239 RTYARAAFFVSVY
-252 QDDPDDQIA
+252 QKDPDEEIA
-261 WLARSAI
+261 WLARSAL
-268 ADVMCATKDYASL
+268 ADVLCANKDYASL
-281 NDLAHKL
+281 NTLAERL
-288 YDQGDIERAF
+288 YRQGDIDRAF
-298 KYAADHC
+298 KYAADHG

-312 DGKLRPWQIAQ
+312 GGKLRPWQIAQ
-323 FFPALEKAYAARIN
+323 FFPALEQAYAAKNARH
-337 RNTRQMWLLFGLAGL
+337 TRQMWMLIGLAGL
-352 LLLALGALLFYLSR
+352 LLIALGALLFYLSR

-394 VNEQLQALNGELQES
+394 VNEQLQALNNELQES

-472 RTFINLYPDFA
+472 RTFINLYPDFV

-523 IATLLHYSANTVY
+523 IAALLHYSANTVY

>member
-1 MAKPAELAV
+1 
-10 LQAFF
+10 
-15 RIFAIM
+15 M
-21 TRKLITWALAL
+21 TRKLVTWALMLGLSTILSAKEPTRQL
-32 CLTLPI
+32 
-38 TARTPAD
+38 
-45 PVLRE
+45 LRE
-50 LDRVLAQA
+50 LDAALANA
-58 STYEGYFQQRADVLR
+58 ATYEGYFQQRTDVLR

-96 SSYSMDST
+96 TAYSLDST
-104 VVQLSR
+104 VVQLGR

-139 YHSDALDILSDYR
+139 YHSDALDILSGYR

-167 SSYLYGEL
+167 SCYLYGEL

-194 SMLPFMEE
+194 SMLPFLEE
-202 GTYEWYDQQRVQ
+202 GTYEWYDLQRVQ
-214 AESDRDREKA
+214 AESDRDKEKA

-239 RQYARAAFFVSTY
+239 RTYARAAFFVSVY
-252 QDDPDDQIA
+252 QQDPDDEIA

-268 ADVMCATKDYASL
+268 ADVLCANKDYASL
-281 NDLAHKL
+281 NTLAERL
-288 YDQGDIERAF
+288 YRQGDIDRAF
-298 KYAADHC
+298 KYAADHG

-312 DGKLRPWQIAQ
+312 GGKLRPWQIAQ
-323 FFPALEKAYAARIN
+323 FFPSLEQAYAAKNARH
-337 RNTRQMWLLFGLAGL
+337 TRQMWMLIGLAGL
-352 LLLALGALLFYLSR
+352 LLLALAGLLFYLSR

-394 VNEQLQALNGELQES
+394 VNEQLQALNNELQES

-472 RTFINLYPDFA
+472 RTFINLYPDFV

-523 IATLLHYSANTVY
+523 IAALLHYSANTVY

>member
-1 MAKPAELAV
+1 
-10 LQAFF
+10 
-15 RIFAIM
+15 M

-32 CLTLPI
+32 CLAFPI

-110 NRALARQLGDAYRQA
+110 NRTLARQLGDSYRQA

-139 YHSDALDILSDYR
+139 YHSDALDILSEYR
-152 LEAIPPGLEYTFFEV
+152 LEAIPSGLEYTFFEV

-202 GTYEWYDQQRVQ
+202 ETYEWYDQQRVQ

-224 LEYALKA
+224 LEFALKA

-239 RQYARAAFFVSTY
+239 RQYARAAFFVSIY

-312 DGKLRPWQIAQ
+312 GGKLRPWQIAQ
-323 FFPALEKAYAARIN
+323 FVPALEKAYADRID
-337 RNTRQMWLLFGLAGL
+337 RNTRQMWLLIGLAGL

-394 VNEQLQALNGELQES
+394 VNEQLQALNNELQES

-472 RTFINLYPDFA
+472 RTFINLYPDFV

-490 ADGEAI
+490 ADGETI

-523 IATLLHYSANTVY
+523 IATLLHDSANTVY

>member
-1 MAKPAELAV
+1 
-10 LQAFF
+10 
-15 RIFAIM
+15 M
-21 TRKLITWALAL
+21 TRKLVTWALML
-32 CLTLPI
+32 GLSTLLSAKEP
-38 TARTPAD
+38 TRQL
-45 PVLRE
+45 LRE
-50 LDRVLAQA
+50 LDAALANA
-58 STYEGYFQQRADVLR
+58 STYEGYFQQRTDVLR

-96 SSYSMDST
+96 TAYSLDST
-104 VVQLSR
+104 VVQLDR

-139 YHSDALDILSDYR
+139 YHSDALDILSGYR
-152 LEAIPPGLEYTFFEV
+152 LEAIPPGLEYAFFEV
-167 SSYLYGEL
+167 SNYLYGEL

-194 SMLPFMEE
+194 SMLPFLEE
-202 GTYEWYDQQRVQ
+202 GTYEWYDLQRVQ
-214 AESDRDREKA
+214 AESDRDKEKA

-239 RQYARAAFFVSTY
+239 RQYARAAFFVSVY
-252 QDDPDDQIA
+252 QQDPDEEIA

-268 ADVMCATKDYASL
+268 ADVLCANKDYASL
-281 NDLAHKL
+281 NTLAERL
-288 YDQGDIERAF
+288 YRQGDIDRAF
-298 KYAADHC
+298 KYTADHG

-312 DGKLRPWQIAQ
+312 GGKLRPWQIAQ
-323 FFPALEKAYAARIN
+323 FFPALEQAYAAKNARH
-337 RNTRQMWLLFGLAGL
+337 TRQMWLLIGLAGL

-394 VNEQLQALNGELQES
+394 VNEQLQALNNELQES

-472 RTFINLYPDFA
+472 RTFINLYPDFV

-523 IATLLHYSANTVY
+523 IAALLHYSANTVY

>member
-1 MAKPAELAV
+1 
-10 LQAFF
+10 
-15 RIFAIM
+15 M
-21 TRKLITWALAL
+21 TRKLVTWALMLGLSTILSAKEPTRQL
-32 CLTLPI
+32 
-38 TARTPAD
+38 
-45 PVLRE
+45 LRE
-50 LDRVLAQA
+50 LDAALANA
-58 STYEGYFQQRADVLR
+58 ATYEGYFQQRTDVLR

-96 SSYSMDST
+96 TAYSLDST
-104 VVQLSR
+104 VVQLGR

-139 YHSDALDILSDYR
+139 YHSDALDILSGYR

-167 SSYLYGEL
+167 SCYLYGEL

-194 SMLPFMEE
+194 SMLPFLEE
-202 GTYEWYDQQRVQ
+202 GTYEWYDLQRVQ
-214 AESDRDREKA
+214 AESDRDKEKA
-224 LEYALKA
+224 LEYARKA

-239 RQYARAAFFVSTY
+239 RQYARAAFFVSVY
-252 QDDPDDQIA
+252 QQDPDDEIA

-268 ADVMCATKDYASL
+268 ADVLCANKDYASL
-281 NDLAHKL
+281 NTLAERL
-288 YDQGDIERAF
+288 YRQGDIDRAF
-298 KYAADHC
+298 KYAADHG

-312 DGKLRPWQIAQ
+312 GGKLRPWQIAQ
-323 FFPALEKAYAARIN
+323 FFPSLEQAYAAKNARH
-337 RNTRQMWLLFGLAGL
+337 TRQMWMLIGLAGL
-352 LLLALGALLFYLSR
+352 LLLALAGLLFYLSR

-394 VNEQLQALNGELQES
+394 VNEQLQALNNELQES

-460 EDDIREFYQMFD
+460 EDDIREFFQMFD
-472 RTFINLYPDFA
+472 RTFINLYPDFV

-523 IATLLHYSANTVY
+523 IAALLHYSANTVY

>member
-1 MAKPAELAV
+1 
-10 LQAFF
+10 
-15 RIFAIM
+15 M
-21 TRKLITWALAL
+21 TLAL
-32 CLTLPI
+32 FLGLTSILS
-38 TARTPAD
+38 AKE
-45 PVLRE
+45 PVEPLLRE
-50 LDRVLAQA
+50 LDAALAQA
-58 STYEGYFQQRADVLR
+58 STYEGYFLGRVDVLR
-73 QMLAGKNTPEQEY
+73 QVLDGKNTPAQEY
-86 EIRKKLASEF
+86 EIRKKLADEF
-96 SSYSMDST
+96 ASYSLDST
-104 VVQLSR
+104 VFHLNR
-110 NRALARQLGDAYRQA
+110 NRAIARSLGDPFRSA
-125 ETDFALAREYALAG
+125 ETDFLLAREYALAG
-139 YHSDALDILSDYR
+139 YHSDALDLLSPYR
-152 LEAIPPGLEYTFFEV
+152 LEEIPEGLEYAYFEV
-167 SSYLYGEL
+167 SNYLYGEL

-187 KKDMYRV
+187 KRDMYRV
-194 SMLPFMEE
+194 SMFPYMEE
-202 GTYEWYDQQRVQ
+202 NTYEWYDQKRVQ
-214 AESDRDREKA
+214 AEADRDRAAA
-224 LEYALKA
+224 LDYAMKA

-252 QDDPDDQIA
+252 QGDPDEQLR
-261 WLARSAI
+261 WLARSAL
-268 ADVMCATKDYASL
+268 ADVKCATKDYASL
-281 NDLAHKL
+281 NELAKL
-288 YDQGDIERAF
+288 LYNRGDIERAF
-298 KYAADHC
+298 KYVADHS

-312 DGKLRPWQIAQ
+312 NGKLRPWQIAQ
-323 FFPALEKAYAARIN
+323 FFPALEQAYAAKN
-337 RNTRQMWLLFGLAGL
+337 ARNTRQMWTLIAFAFL
-352 LLLALGALLFYLSR
+352 LLLALAALLFYLSR
-366 RQRVLVRTRKAL
+366 RQRILVRTRKEL

-394 VNEQLQALNGELQES
+394 VNEQLQALNNELQES

-460 EDDIREFYQMFD
+460 EDDIRGFYQMFD
-472 RTFINLYPDFA
+472 RTFVNLYPDFV

-554 DAVQAIE
+554 EAVQSIE

>member
-1 MAKPAELAV
+1 
-10 LQAFF
+10 
-15 RIFAIM
+15 M
-21 TRKLITWALAL
+21 TRKLVTWALMLGLSTILSAKEPTRQL
-32 CLTLPI
+32 
-38 TARTPAD
+38 
-45 PVLRE
+45 LRE
-50 LDRVLAQA
+50 LDAALANA
-58 STYEGYFQQRADVLR
+58 ATYEGYFQQRTDVLR

-96 SSYSMDST
+96 TAYSLDST
-104 VVQLSR
+104 VVQLGR

-139 YHSDALDILSDYR
+139 YHSDALDILSGYR

-167 SSYLYGEL
+167 SCYLYGEL

-194 SMLPFMEE
+194 SMLPFLEE
-202 GTYEWYDQQRVQ
+202 GTYEWYDLQRVQ
-214 AESDRDREKA
+214 AESDRDKEKA

-239 RQYARAAFFVSTY
+239 RQYARAAFFVSVY
-252 QDDPDDQIA
+252 QQDPDDEIA

-268 ADVMCATKDYASL
+268 ADVLCANKDYASL
-281 NDLAHKL
+281 NTLAERL
-288 YDQGDIERAF
+288 YRQGDIDRAF
-298 KYAADHC
+298 KYAADHG

-312 DGKLRPWQIAQ
+312 GGKLRPWQIAQ
-323 FFPALEKAYAARIN
+323 FFPSLEQAYAAKNARH
-337 RNTRQMWLLFGLAGL
+337 TRQMWLLIGLAGL
-352 LLLALGALLFYLSR
+352 LLLALAGLLFYLSR

-378 EEEKARVDRRN
+378 EEEKARVERRN

-394 VNEQLQALNGELQES
+394 VNEQLQALNNELQES

-472 RTFINLYPDFA
+472 RTFINLYPDFV

-523 IATLLHYSANTVY
+523 IAALLHYSANTVY